1 MTLTRTCLLAAAVT
15 LALAACQR
23 APDTAAPAAP
33 VDAQSDASVT
43 TPAASPAADA
53 DNRTGVPAANDLVG
67 TYSATLPC
75 ASCPGI
81 DTTLTLEA
89 NGRYRLHEV
98 YQGEDRAP
106 VETVGKWEIDDGKL
120 ELDPDADG
128 ETDREFA
135 IDSVDALTLLGEDG
149 RRAESGLNYTL
160 NRQR

>member
-1 MTLTRTCLLAAAVT
+1 MQLIRTSLLAAAVT
-15 LALAACQR
+15 LALAACQK

-33 VDAQSDASVT
+33 AEAQSDASAAA
-43 TPAASPAADA
+43 PAASPAADA
-53 DNRTGVPAANDLVG
+53 GTRAGVPAANDLVG

-89 NGRYRLHEV
+89 DGRYRLREV
-98 YQGEDRAP
+98 YQGQDGAP

-120 ELDPDADG
+120 ELDPDADD

-135 IDSVDALTLLGEDG
+135 IDSVDALTLLGQDD
-149 RRAESGLNYTL
+149 RRAESGLDYTL
-160 NRQR
+160 KRQR